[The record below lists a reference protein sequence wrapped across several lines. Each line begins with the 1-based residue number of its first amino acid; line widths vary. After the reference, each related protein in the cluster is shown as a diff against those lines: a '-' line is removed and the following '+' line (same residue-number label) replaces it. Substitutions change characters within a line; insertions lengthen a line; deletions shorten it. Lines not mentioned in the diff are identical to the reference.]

1 MGTGIEATV
10 IVAQCGKMHKT
21 YGIRVERRKNEWYK
35 TWAFKI
41 NKKSAEHEGFDK
53 TAISGKFIASED
65 YNGCPYCHSREF
77 IKCGCGKISCW
88 NGETMIKCVW
98 CGVNGEISRVDRVE
112 LTSSVN
118 F

>member
-1 MGTGIEATV
+1 MGIEATV
-10 IVAQCGKMHKT
+10 IIAKCKKSQKT
-21 YGIRVERRKNEWYK
+21 YGIRIERRRSEWYK

-41 NKKSAEHEGFDK
+41 NEKSARREGFDK
-53 TAISGKFIASED
+53 TAINGKFIACEE

-88 NGETMIKCVW
+88 NGEKIIKCIW
-98 CGVNGEISRVDRVE
+98 CGANGEISRVDKME
-112 LTSSVN
+112 INSSVN